1 MNDTLKQILTLIAI
15 GIILGM
21 FFMIVRIEQGEDR
34 HAPYDKFSEVPN
46 TP

>member
-1 MNDTLKQILTLIAI
+1 MNDTLKQILTLTAI
-15 GIILGM
+15 GILLAV
-21 FFMIVRIEQGEDR
+21 FVVFVRVEQGEGK